1 LTEFLQFLQSSIAP
15 WMVDL
20 LRCAGQLQ
28 EAEDVIN
35 MMPFEPQVLLHCH
48 IAFRIHCSIFRCTT
62 VRKEKPLVSRAD
74 SATLYST
81 LNCQEAVLFKM
92 CKESYVVCEL

>member
-1 LTEFLQFLQSSIAP
+1 LECGARDKGTGTVSIDVICSRPLNLWDSVDKFLQFLQSSMLA

-35 MMPFEPQVLLHCH
+35 MMPFEPQVLLHCLS
-48 IAFRIHCSIFRCTT
+48 AFRIHGNVEMGGRI
-62 VRKEKPLVSRAD
+62 EK
-74 SATLYST
+74 
-81 LNCQEAVLFKM
+81 
-92 CKESYVVCEL
+92 